1 MMTEEYKTK
10 LEKGLKF
17 QDYVVEK
24 LYDIG
29 LPIISYSSK
38 KYQVMMGENKCGF
51 EIKFDDRMKDT
62 GNIYIEI
69 AEKSNSNNLN
79 YVDSGIFRTDNTW
92 LYIIGNYR
100 KLFIFDKRLLKRIFQ
115 NKNYKNFNGRY
126 VETPTS
132 RGFLIPVKYATN
144 TLAIKVINCNSQKHL
159 TL

>member
-1 MMTEEYKTK
+1 MTEEYETK

-38 KYQVMMGENKCGF
+38 KYQVMVGENKCGF
-51 EIKFDDRMKDT
+51 EIKFDDCMKNT

-69 AEKSNSNNLN
+69 AEKSNANNLN

-92 LYIIGNYR
+92 LYIIGDYN
-100 KLFIFDKRLLKRIFQ
+100 KLFIFDKRLLKRVFN
-115 NKNYKNFNGRY
+115 NKYYKNFNGRY
-126 VETPTS
+126 VETATS
-132 RGFLIPVKYATN
+132 KGFLIPVKYAIKI
-144 TLAIKVINCNSQKHL
+144 LAIKIINCNFQKPL
-159 TL
+159 TV